1 MHSAARLLSSSFNCF
16 LSRFIC
22 GGVGV
27 LLQSVIC
34 NSAASG
40 WRIFVAGIF
49 LAEAVVISVAAAAPR
64 TQASASLIQDPP
76 WCCCCHLP
84 PLLINDEESKAAAF
98 SNSKLYPDTVHTLIF
113 CISCHVYTSHI
124 SYLQCTY

>member
-22 GGVGV
+22 VGVGV

-49 LAEAVVISVAAAAPR
+49 LAEAVVISVAAAAPW
-64 TQASASLIQDPP
+64 TQASASLIQDPGP
-76 WCCCCHLP
+76 
-84 PLLINDEESKAAAF
+84 LINDEESSKAAASVIPSF
-98 SNSKLYPDTVHTLIF
+98 ILDTVHTLIF
-113 CISCHVYTSHI
+113 CTSCHVYTSHI
-124 SYLQCTY
+124 SYLQYTY